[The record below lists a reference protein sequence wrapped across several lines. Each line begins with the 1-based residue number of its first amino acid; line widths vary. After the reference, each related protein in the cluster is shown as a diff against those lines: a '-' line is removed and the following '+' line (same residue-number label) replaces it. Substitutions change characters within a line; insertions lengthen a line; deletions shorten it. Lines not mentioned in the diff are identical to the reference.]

1 MLRKTEQF
9 TMNAVH
15 QGSLSEKCGS
25 IEYKMSN
32 SMARNIIKSHKGT
45 KKRPQEILCDYVN
58 TQMGLKGHCVKVLI
72 EL

>member
-1 MLRKTEQF
+1 MLRKTEKF
-9 TMNAVH
+9 TISSIN
-15 QGSLSEKCGS
+15 QGSLSEKCGT

-32 SMARNIIKSHKGT
+32 QMARSIIKSHKGP

-58 TQMGLKGHCVKVLI
+58 QECGLKGHCVKVLI